1 MREEMI
7 EEGQGLQSLDAPTVA
22 TDGADPST
30 GGKEEARLRS
40 ASGSSPLRPMA
51 ARRGRLTV
59 FLGAAPGVGKT
70 HAMLKSAL
78 AKREAGIDVAIG
90 LVDSHGRTE
99 TGALALELDAVPL
112 RVVEQE
118 GRLYRELN
126 VGAIL
131 ARRPQLVLVDDLH
144 RPRIGGRGD
153 SRRYHDVEV
162 LLAAGI
168 DVFGTL
174 NLQHVESAA
183 DQISELTG
191 YRDRLLVP
199 DRLLDEADAIEVVDF
214 APDELIRRF
223 RAGQIWLPPQM
234 RRASSLFYAR
244 STVTALRALTLRHA
258 GRRDDRRDATTLRG
272 GARNWVGRRIVVGIG
287 ADDSAEP
294 LIHAV
299 NRIAIRNNAGWLAVH
314 VDAGRERRSAEQ
326 QERLDASL
334 SLVRELGGE
343 TAVVSGRAVAE
354 ELIRVAQAHR
364 AAQIIVGR
372 SQRSAL
378 SRLFR
383 SATAQALVEMG
394 EGIEVSVVQTPRRRS
409 RPGSLADL
417 IRPRAPAVRNYF
429 MATAAVAA
437 AAVLARVGYD
447 SLGSANLMLLLLA
460 PVLISAVR
468 FGFGP
473 AVLAAAEAVV
483 AYNFFFVWPQF
494 SFKAPGSLQ
503 DAVTFA
509 MFLLAAGLMSHL
521 AGRARDRE
529 IAASDRGRI
538 AEALLRFSRDLAAAV
553 RPGEVMQVIVAKV
566 DEILDARST
575 FLLPHETEERLEA
588 VIPEGEV
595 LDGRDR
601 EAAHWALANEQP
613 SGRGTG
619 RFPDAER
626 QYLPIATG
634 EGVLG
639 VLAIRFNDQA
649 AAQSESVTQVTDGMV
664 RQAAVALERAR
675 LSERMQDARFLSQ
688 SESLRAALLSSIS
701 HDLRTPL
708 ASIMGAASSLL
719 RVGKGFEESTRQDL
733 TQTIHEEAERLNR
746 FVGNLLDMT
755 KLEAGA
761 LAPQLKWEDLTD
773 LIGAAIESQKS
784 RIPGSRFKVEL
795 AADLPMLAID
805 FVLMEQVLINLIDNA
820 HKNSDPATTIWI
832 RGRRVGQDVLISVS
846 DEGIGIAEHELE
858 RIFEKFY
865 RVRAKDRK
873 VAGTGLGLAICK
885 GIVEAHGGAISAAS
899 EGLGRGATFTIR
911 LPISSETPV
920 LPVEESLD
928 VE

>member
-1 MREEMI
+1 MNR
-7 EEGQGLQSLDAPTVA
+7 EGQGQESLEVPPVADAAEGPSPTGANWPRPGPGA
-22 TDGADPST
+22 TQ
-30 GGKEEARLRS
+30 
-40 ASGSSPLRPMA
+40 PLRPLVG
-51 ARRGRLTV
+51 RRGRLTI
-59 FLGAAPGVGKT
+59 FLGTAPGVGKT
-70 HAMLKSAL
+70 HAMLKNAL
-78 AKREAGIDVAIG
+78 AKRDAGIDVVIG
-90 LVDSHGRTE
+90 LVDSRGRTE
-99 TGALALELDAVPL
+99 TGALALELDTVAL

-174 NLQHVESAA
+174 NLQHLEGAA
-183 DQISELTG
+183 DQIAELTG
-191 YRDRLLVP
+191 YRERLLVP
-199 DRLLDEADAIEVVDF
+199 DRLLDEADTIEVVDL

-223 RAGQIWLPPQM
+223 RAGQVWLPPHM
-234 RRASSLFYAR
+234 RRVSGIFYAR
-244 STVTALRALTLRHA
+244 PTLTALRALALGHARHRDE
-258 GRRDDRRDATTLRG
+258 RREGPTSLSE
-272 GARNWVGRRIVVGIG
+272 ARNWIGGRIVVGIA

-299 NRIAIRNNAGWLAVH
+299 NRIAIRNNAAWLAVH
-314 VDAGRERRSAEQ
+314 VDTGRDHRSGEQ
-326 QERLDASL
+326 QERLEAAL
-334 SLVRELGGE
+334 ALAPELGGE
-343 TAVVSGRAVAE
+343 TAVVNGRSVAE
-354 ELIRVAQAHR
+354 ELIRVAQSHG

-378 SRLFR
+378 SRLVR
-383 SATAQALVEMG
+383 SATAQALLARG
-394 EGIEVSVVQTPRRRS
+394 EEIEVSVVQTPRRRS

-417 IRPRAPAVRNYF
+417 IRPRAPALRNYL
-429 MATAAVAA
+429 MATAATAIAA
-437 AAVLARVGYD
+437 GLAW
-447 SLGSANLMLLLLA
+447 LGSDRLGAANLMLLLLA

-473 AVLAAAEAVV
+473 AAVAAAEAVV
-483 AYNFFFVWPQF
+483 AYNFLFVWPQF
-494 SFKAPGSLQ
+494 SLKAAGSFQ
-503 DAVTFA
+503 DAVTFV
-509 MFLLAAGLMSHL
+509 MFLLAAGLTSHL

-538 AEALLRFSRDLAAAV
+538 AEALLRFSRDVAAPV

-566 DEILDARST
+566 DEILDAQSV
-575 FLLPHETEERLEA
+575 FLFPHQTEERLEA
-588 VIPEGEV
+588 IIPEGET
-595 LDGRDR
+595 LEGRDR
-601 EAAHWALANEQP
+601 EAAHWCLANEQP

-619 RFPDAER
+619 HFGDAER

-639 VLAIRFNDQA
+639 VLGIRYIDPA
-649 AAQSESVTQVTDGMV
+649 AAESESVALVTDGMV

-688 SESLRAALLSSIS
+688 SESLRTALLSSIS

-719 RVGKGFEESTRQDL
+719 RFGKGFDENARHDL
-733 TQTIHEEAERLNR
+733 MQTIHEEADRLNR

-761 LAPQLKWEDLTD
+761 LAPQLKWEDLSD
-773 LIGAAIESQKS
+773 LIGAAIASQKS
-784 RIPGSRFKVEL
+784 RIAGDRFKVEL
-795 AADLPMLAID
+795 EPGLPMLAID

-820 HKNSDPATTIWI
+820 HKNSDPAAPITI
-832 RGRRVGQDVLISVS
+832 RASRLGQEVVLSVR
-846 DEGIGIAEHELE
+846 DEGAGIAGAELE
-858 RIFEKFY
+858 RIFDKFY
-865 RVRAKDRK
+865 RVRDKDRK

-885 GIVEAHGGAISAAS
+885 GIVEAHGGTIAAAS
-899 EGLGRGATFTIR
+899 DGPGQGAAFTIR
-911 LPISSETPV
+911 LPIASEAPALT
-920 LPVEESLD
+920 LEESAD
-928 VE
+928 AS

>member
-1 MREEMI
+1 MNKDEHAPATGEEI
-7 EEGQGLQSLDAPTVA
+7 HAEAP
-22 TDGADPST
+22 GA
-30 GGKEEARLRS
+30 
-40 ASGSSPLRPMA
+40 ASPPDA
-51 ARRGRLTV
+51 ARVRASAAPGRPLAGARGRLTI

-70 HAMLKSAL
+70 HAMLKGGL
-78 AKREAGIDVAIG
+78 VKRDAGIDVVIG

-168 DVFGTL
+168 DVFGSL
-174 NLQHVESAA
+174 NLQHLESAVS
-183 DQISELTG
+183 QIAELTG
-191 YRDRLLVP
+191 YRERLLVP

-214 APDELIRRF
+214 APAELIRRF
-223 RAGQIWLPPQM
+223 QAGQVWLAPQM
-234 RRASSLFYAR
+234 RRAGAIFYNR
-244 STVTALRALTLRHA
+244 PTVTALRALAFRIA
-258 GRRDDRRDATTLRG
+258 GRRDERKGGVASRG
-272 GARNWVGRRIVVGIG
+272 GRNWVGRRLVVGVA

-299 NRIAIRNNAGWLAVH
+299 NRIAIRNNAAWLAVH
-314 VDAGRERRSAEQ
+314 VIAGRDRRSPEQ
-326 QERLDASL
+326 QERLEAAL
-334 SLVRELGGE
+334 ALARELGGE
-343 TAVVSGRAVAE
+343 TAVVSGRSVPE
-354 ELIRVAQAHR
+354 ELIRVAQTQAV
-364 AAQIIVGR
+364 AQIIVGR

-383 SATAQALVEMG
+383 SVTAQALVELG

-409 RPGSLADL
+409 RPGSLAEL
-417 IRPRAPAVRNYF
+417 IKPRAPALQNYAI
-429 MATAAVAA
+429 ATASVIVATTIA
-437 AAVLARVGYD
+437 HFGSDR
-447 SLGSANLMLLLLA
+447 LGAANLMLVLLA

-473 AVLAAAEAVV
+473 AALAAAEAVV
-483 AYNFFFVWPQF
+483 AYNFFFVWPRF
-494 SFKAPGSLQ
+494 AFKAPNSLE

-509 MFLLAAGLMSHL
+509 MFLLAAALTSHF

-538 AEALLRFSRDLAAAV
+538 AEALLGFSRDIAAAV
-553 RPGEVMQVIVAKV
+553 RPNEVMQVIVSKV
-566 DEILDARST
+566 DEILDARSV
-575 FLLPHETEERLEA
+575 FLLPHESEERLEP
-588 VIPEGEV
+588 VIPEGEI
-595 LDGRDR
+595 LQGRDS
-601 EAAHWALANEQP
+601 EAAHWCLTNEQQT
-613 SGRGTG
+613 GCGTT
-619 RFPDAER
+619 RFADAER

-639 VLAIRFNDQA
+639 VLGIRYNDPTA
-649 AAQSESVTQVTDGMV
+649 AESQSVSLVTDGMV

-675 LSERMQDARFLSQ
+675 LSERMQDARFLNR
-688 SESLRAALLSSIS
+688 SESLRTALLSSIS

-708 ASIMGAASSLL
+708 ASIIGAVSSLL
-719 RVGKGFEESTRQDL
+719 RFGKGFDENTRRDL
-733 TQTIHEEAERLNR
+733 LQTIHEEADRLNR

-761 LAPQLKWEDLTD
+761 LTPHLRWEDLTD
-773 LIGAAIESQKS
+773 LIGAAIESQKA
-784 RIPGSRFKVEL
+784 RISGDRFRVQLEPG
-795 AADLPMLAID
+795 LPMLAID
-805 FVLMEQVLINLIDNA
+805 FVLMEQVLINLFDNA
-820 HKNSDPATTIWI
+820 HKNSDPASPVTI
-832 RGRRVGQDVLISVS
+832 RGSRSGQEVVLSIH
-846 DEGIGIAEHELE
+846 DEGVGIEREELT

-885 GIVEAHGGAISAAS
+885 GIVEAHGGSIAAAS
-899 EGLGRGATFTIR
+899 DGPGRGSTFTIR
-911 LPISSETPV
+911 LPVASESPNLV
-920 LPVEESLD
+920 LEESVD
-928 VE
+928 VD

>member
-1 MREEMI
+1 MNR
-7 EEGQGLQSLDAPTVA
+7 EGQGLESREEPAVAPA
-22 TDGADPST
+22 ADGPSPGGTDLPGPRPGASKPM
-30 GGKEEARLRS
+30 R
-40 ASGSSPLRPMA
+40 PLIG
-51 ARRGRLTV
+51 RRGRLTI
-59 FLGAAPGVGKT
+59 FLGTAPGVGKT

-78 AKREAGIDVAIG
+78 AKRDIGVDVVIG

-99 TGALALELDAVPL
+99 TGALALELDTVPL

-126 VGAIL
+126 VGGIL
-131 ARRPQLVLVDDLH
+131 ARRPQLVLADDLH

-174 NLQHVESAA
+174 NLQHLEGAA
-183 DQISELTG
+183 DRIAELTG
-191 YRDRLLVP
+191 YRERLLVP
-199 DRLLDEADAIEVVDF
+199 HRLLDEADTIEVVDL

-234 RRASSLFYAR
+234 RRVSSIFYAR
-244 STVTALRALTLRHA
+244 PTLTALRALALRHA
-258 GRRDDRRDATTLRG
+258 RHRDEQRG
-272 GARNWVGRRIVVGIG
+272 APTPLSGARNLIGGRIVVGIA
-287 ADDSAEP
+287 ADDSAEL

-299 NRIAIRNNAGWLAVH
+299 NRIAIRSNAAWLAVH
-314 VDAGRERRSAEQ
+314 VDAGRDHRSLEQ
-326 QERLDASL
+326 QERLEAAL
-334 SLVRELGGE
+334 ALARELGGE
-343 TAVVSGRAVAE
+343 TAVVSGRSVAD
-354 ELIRVAQAHR
+354 ELIRVAQSDG

-383 SATAQALVEMG
+383 SAAAQALLARG
-394 EGIEVSVVQTPRRRS
+394 KGIEVSVVQTPRRRS

-417 IRPRAPAVRNYF
+417 IRPRAPALRNYV
-429 MATAAVAA
+429 MATAVTAV
-437 AAVLARVGYD
+437 AAVLAW
-447 SLGSANLMLLLLA
+447 LGSERLGAANLMLLLLA

-473 AVLAAAEAVV
+473 AAVAAAEAVV

-494 SFKAPGSLQ
+494 SLKASGGLQ

-509 MFLLAAGLMSHL
+509 MFLLAAGLTSHL

-538 AEALLRFSRDLAAAV
+538 AEALLRFSRDIAAPV
-553 RPGEVMQVIVAKV
+553 RPGEVMQAIVTKV
-566 DEILDARST
+566 DEILDAQSV
-575 FLLPHETEERLEA
+575 FLLPHQTEERLEA
-588 VIPEGEV
+588 IIPEGET
-595 LDGRDR
+595 LEGRDR
-601 EAAHWALANEQP
+601 EAAHWCLANEQP
-613 SGRGTG
+613 AGRGTA
-619 RFPDAER
+619 RFADAER

-634 EGVLG
+634 DGVLG
-639 VLAIRFNDQA
+639 VLGIRYNVLA
-649 AAQSESVTQVTDGMV
+649 TAESESVAAVTDGMV

-708 ASIMGAASSLL
+708 ASIMGAVSSLL
-719 RVGKGFEESTRQDL
+719 RFGKGFDENTRHDL
-733 TQTIHEEAERLNR
+733 MQTIHEEADRLNR

-761 LAPQLKWEDLTD
+761 LAPQLKWEDLSD
-773 LIGAAIESQKS
+773 LIGAAIASQKS
-784 RIPGSRFKVEL
+784 RITGDRFKVEL
-795 AADLPMLAID
+795 EPGLPMLAID

-820 HKNSDPATTIWI
+820 HKNSDPATPITIQASRLGQEVVLSI
-832 RGRRVGQDVLISVS
+832 RDQGA
-846 DEGIGIAEHELE
+846 GIAEAELE
-858 RIFEKFY
+858 RIFDKFY

-885 GIVEAHGGAISAAS
+885 GIVEAHGGTISAAS
-899 EGLGRGATFTIR
+899 DGPGQGAALTIR
-911 LPISSETPV
+911 LPIASEAPALT
-920 LPVEESLD
+920 LEESAD
-928 VE
+928 AS

>member
-1 MREEMI
+1 MI
-7 EEGQGLQSLDAPTVA
+7 KEDLTPQRADRPRLAAPEDTSAAPGEGARPR
-22 TDGADPST
+22 T
-30 GGKEEARLRS
+30 G
-40 ASGSSPLRPMA
+40 SGYQPLRPLA
-51 ARRGRLTV
+51 GRRGRLTI

-70 HAMLKSAL
+70 HAMLKSAVT
-78 AKREAGIDVAIG
+78 KREAGIDVVIG

-174 NLQHVESAA
+174 NLQHLEGAA
-183 DQISELTG
+183 DQIAELTG
-191 YRDRLLVP
+191 YRDQLLVP
-199 DRLLDEADAIEVVDF
+199 DRLLDEADGIEVVDF
-214 APDELIRRF
+214 APDDLVRRF
-223 RAGQIWLPPQM
+223 RAGQVWLPPQM
-234 RRASSLFYAR
+234 RRASGIFYAR
-244 STVTALRALTLRHA
+244 STVTALRALALRHA
-258 GRRDDRRDATTLRG
+258 GRRDERRG
-272 GARNWVGRRIVVGIG
+272 GTGLRTSARAWAARWIVVGIA

-299 NRIAIRNNAGWLAVH
+299 NRIAIRSNAAWIAVH
-314 VDAGRERRSAEQ
+314 VDIDPHRRSVEQ
-326 QERLDASL
+326 QENLDAAL
-334 SLVRELGGE
+334 ALARELGGD
-343 TAVVSGRAVAE
+343 TVLVSGRSIPE
-354 ELIRVAQAHR
+354 ELIRVAQSHG

-378 SRLFR
+378 SRLLR
-383 SATAQALVEMG
+383 SATAHSLVEGG
-394 EGIEVSVVQTPRRRS
+394 EGIEISVVQTPRRRA

-417 IRPRAPAVRNYF
+417 IRPRAPALRNYLL
-429 MATAAVAA
+429 ATRGVVVAA
-437 AAVLARVGYD
+437 ALARFGSD
-447 SLGSANLMLLLLA
+447 HLGSANLMLLLLA

-473 AVLAAAEAVV
+473 AALAAAEAVV

-494 SFKAPGSLQ
+494 ALKAPGSFQ

-509 MFLLAAGLMSHL
+509 MFLLAAGLTSHL

-538 AEALLRFSRDLAAAV
+538 AEALLQFSRDIATAV

-566 DEILDARST
+566 DEILDARSV
-575 FLLPHETEERLEA
+575 FLLPHQAEERLEPI
-588 VIPEGEV
+588 IPEGE
-595 LDGRDR
+595 LLEGRDR
-601 EAAHWALANEQP
+601 EAAHWCLANEQP
-613 SGRGTG
+613 SGRGTAH
-619 RFPDAER
+619 FSDAER

-639 VLAIRFNDQA
+639 VLGIRYNDSGA
-649 AAQSESVTQVTDGMV
+649 ERSGSAPLVTDGMV

-719 RVGKGFEESTRQDL
+719 RFGKGFSETTRQDL

-761 LAPQLKWEDLTD
+761 LTPQLNWEDLTD
-773 LIGAAIESQKS
+773 LVGAAIESQKS
-784 RIPGSRFKVEL
+784 RIPGDRFKVEL
-795 AADLPMLAID
+795 EPGLPMLALD

-820 HKNSDPATTIWI
+820 HKNSDAASPITISAH
-832 RGRRVGQDVLISVS
+832 RTGQEVVISVR
-846 DEGIGIAEHELE
+846 DEGVGIAAQELE
-858 RIFEKFY
+858 QIFEKFY

-885 GIVEAHGGAISAAS
+885 GMVEAHGGEIWAES
-899 EGLGRGATFTIR
+899 EGLERGSTFKIR
-911 LPISSETPV
+911 LPLASEAPV
-920 LPVEESLD
+920 LPVEESAD
-928 VE
+928 AG

>member
-1 MREEMI
+1 MNNDNQPVDTREQNPA
-7 EEGQGLQSLDAPTVA
+7 QGPDS
-22 TDGADPST
+22 
-30 GGKEEARLRS
+30 
-40 ASGSSPLRPMA
+40 SSPPDGRSRASLTPGRA
-51 ARRGRLTV
+51 LAGARGRLTV
-59 FLGAAPGVGKT
+59 FLGAAPGIGKT

-78 AKREAGIDVAIG
+78 AKRDAGVDVVIG

-174 NLQHVESAA
+174 NLQHIESACN
-183 DQISELTG
+183 QIAELTG
-191 YRDRLLVP
+191 YRERLLVP

-214 APDELIRRF
+214 APSELIRRF
-223 RAGQIWLPPQM
+223 QAGHVWLAPQM
-234 RRASSLFYAR
+234 RRAGAIFYNR
-244 STVTALRALTLRHA
+244 PTITALRALAFRIA
-258 GRRDDRRDATTLRG
+258 GRRDERKGGVGAHG
-272 GARNWVGRRIVVGIG
+272 GARNWVGRRVVVGVA

-299 NRIAIRNNAGWLAVH
+299 NRIAIRNNSAWLAVH
-314 VDAGRERRSAEQ
+314 VIAGRDRRSPEQ
-326 QERLDASL
+326 QERLEAAL
-334 SLVRELGGE
+334 ALARELGGE
-343 TAVVSGRAVAE
+343 TAVVSGRSVPE
-354 ELIRVAQAHR
+354 ELIRVAQAQGV
-364 AAQIIVGR
+364 AQIIVGR
-372 SQRSAL
+372 SQRSWL

-383 SATAQALVEMG
+383 SVTAQALVELG
-394 EGIEVSVVQTPRRRS
+394 EGIEVSVVQTPRRRG
-409 RPGSLADL
+409 RPGSLTEL
-417 IRPRAPAVRNYF
+417 IKPRAPTLQNYAI
-429 MATAAVAA
+429 ATASVI
-437 AAVLARVGYD
+437 LATTIAHFGSD
-447 SLGSANLMLLLLA
+447 SLGSANLMLVLLA

-473 AVLAAAEAVV
+473 AALAAAEAVV
-483 AYNFFFVWPQF
+483 AYNFFFVWPRF
-494 SFKAPGSLQ
+494 SFKAPNSLE

-509 MFLLAAGLMSHL
+509 MFLLAAGLTSHF

-538 AEALLRFSRDLAAAV
+538 AEALLRFSRDIAAAV
-553 RPGEVMQVIVAKV
+553 RPNEVMQVIVSKV
-566 DEILDARST
+566 DEILDARSV
-575 FLLPHETEERLEA
+575 FLLPHESEERLEP
-588 VIPEGEV
+588 VIPEGEI
-595 LDGRDR
+595 LQGRDS
-601 EAAHWALANEQP
+601 EAAHWALTNEQP
-613 SGRGTG
+613 TGCGTT
-619 RFPDAER
+619 RFADAER

-639 VLAIRFNDQA
+639 VLGIRYNDPA
-649 AAQSESVTQVTDGMV
+649 AAESQSVSLVTDGMV

-675 LSERMQDARFLSQ
+675 LSERMQDARFLNR
-688 SESLRAALLSSIS
+688 SESLRTALLSSIS

-708 ASIMGAASSLL
+708 ASIIGAVSSLL
-719 RVGKGFEESTRQDL
+719 RFGKGFDENTRRDL
-733 TQTIHEEAERLNR
+733 LQTIHEEADRLNR

-761 LAPQLKWEDLTD
+761 LIPHLRWEDLTD
-773 LIGAAIESQKS
+773 LIGAAIESQKA
-784 RIPGSRFKVEL
+784 RISGDRFRVQLEPE
-795 AADLPMLAID
+795 LPMLAID
-805 FVLMEQVLINLIDNA
+805 FVLMEQVLINLFDNA
-820 HKNSDPATTIWI
+820 HKNSEPSSPITVRGLRSGQEVVLSI
-832 RGRRVGQDVLISVS
+832 R
-846 DEGIGIAEHELE
+846 DEGGGIEREELT

-885 GIVEAHGGAISAAS
+885 GIVEPMAARSAQRAKARGGARPSPFACRSGPNCRA
-899 EGLGRGATFTIR
+899 L
-911 LPISSETPV
+911 V
-920 LPVEESLD
+920 LEEFR
-928 VE
+928 

>member
-1 MREEMI
+1 MNKED
-7 EEGQGLQSLDAPTVA
+7 QGLQSLDAP
-22 TDGADPST
+22 GAGMGESADSSA
-30 GGKEEARLRS
+30 GERDDARARA
-40 ASGSSPLRPMA
+40 ASGFAPLRPMA

-183 DQISELTG
+183 DQIAELTG

-214 APDELIRRF
+214 APDDLIRRF

-244 STVTALRALTLRHA
+244 STVTALRALALRHA
-258 GRRDDRRDATTLRG
+258 GRRDDRRGSAGLRG
-272 GARNWVGRRIVVGIG
+272 GGRTWIGRRIVVGIG

-314 VDAGRERRSAEQ
+314 VDAGRERRSADQ
-326 QERLDASL
+326 QERLDAAL

-343 TAVVSGRAVAE
+343 TAVVSGRVVAE

-417 IRPRAPAVRNYF
+417 IRPRAPALRNYF

-447 SLGSANLMLLLLA
+447 NLGLSNLMLLLLA

-473 AVLAAAEAVV
+473 AALAAAEAVV

-494 SFKAPGSLQ
+494 SFKPPGSFQ

-509 MFLLAAGLMSHL
+509 MFLLAAGLTSHL

-538 AEALLRFSRDLAAAV
+538 AEALLRFSRDIAAAV

-566 DEILDARST
+566 DEILDARSA

-588 VIPEGEV
+588 VIPEGDV
-595 LDGRDR
+595 LEGRDR
-601 EAAHWALANEQP
+601 EAAHWTLANEQP

-639 VLAIRFNDQA
+639 VLAIRFNDAA

-719 RVGKGFEESTRQDL
+719 RFGKGFEESTRQDL

-784 RIPGSRFKVEL
+784 RIAGTRFKVEL
-795 AADLPMLAID
+795 EPELPMLAID

-820 HKNSDPATTIWI
+820 HKNSDPATPIWI
-832 RGRRVGQDVLISVS
+832 RGRRLAQEVLVSVA
-846 DEGIGIAEHELE
+846 DEGIGIATHELE

-885 GIVEAHGGAISAAS
+885 GIVEAHGGAIAAES

-911 LPISSETPV
+911 LPISSDVPA
-920 LPVEESLD
+920 LPAEEALD

>member
-1 MREEMI
+1 MI
-7 EEGQGLQSLDAPTVA
+7 GEGQGLNTLHQRGVAGSAERPTPAEAEDA
-22 TDGADPST
+22 
-30 GGKEEARLRS
+30 RS
-40 ASGSSPLRPMA
+40 QVLASSLRPLTG
-51 ARRGRLTV
+51 RRGRLTI

-70 HAMLKSAL
+70 HSMLKSAL
-78 AKREAGIDVAIG
+78 AKREAGVDVVIG

-99 TGALALELDAVPL
+99 TGVLALELDAVPL

-174 NLQHVESAA
+174 NLQHLEGAA
-183 DQISELTG
+183 DQIAELTG
-191 YRDRLLVP
+191 YRDRLIVP
-199 DRLLDEADAIEVVDF
+199 DRLLDEADAIEVVDL

-223 RAGQIWLPPQM
+223 RAGQVWLPPQM
-234 RRASSLFYAR
+234 RRVSGIFYAR
-244 STVTALRALTLRHA
+244 PTVTALRTLAFRHA
-258 GRRDDRRDATTLRG
+258 GRRDEPSGAPAAR
-272 GARNWVGRRIVVGIG
+272 GARNWVGRRIVVGIA
-287 ADDSAEP
+287 ADDSTEP

-299 NRIAIRNNAGWLAVH
+299 NRIAIRNNAAWLAVH
-314 VDAGRERRSAEQ
+314 VDAGRDRRSVEQ
-326 QERLDASL
+326 QERLEAAL
-334 SLVRELGGE
+334 ALARELGGE
-343 TAVVSGRAVAE
+343 TAVVSGRSVAE
-354 ELIRVAQAHR
+354 ELIRIARSHGAQ
-364 AAQIIVGR
+364 QIIVGR
-372 SQRSAL
+372 SHRSTL
-378 SRLFR
+378 SLLIR
-383 SATAQALVEMG
+383 SATAQALVETG
-394 EGIEVSVVQTPRRRS
+394 EGIEVSVVQTPRRRL

-417 IRPRAPAVRNYF
+417 IQPRAPAVRNYL
-429 MATAAVAA
+429 MATAAVAV
-437 AAVLARVGYD
+437 AAVVARFALEN
-447 SLGSANLMLLLLA
+447 LGAANLMLLLLA

-473 AVLAAAEAVV
+473 AALAAAEAVV
-483 AYNFFFVWPQF
+483 AYNFFFAWPQF
-494 SFKAPGSLQ
+494 SLKAASSFQ

-509 MFLLAAGLMSHL
+509 MFLLAAGLTSHL

-538 AEALLRFSRDLAAAV
+538 AEALLRFSRDIAAAV

-566 DEILDARST
+566 DEILDAQSV
-575 FLLPHETEERLEA
+575 FLLPHQTEERLEA
-588 VIPEGEV
+588 IIPEGETAE
-595 LDGRDR
+595 GRDR
-601 EAAHWALANEQP
+601 EAAQWCVAHEQP
-613 SGRGTG
+613 AGRGTG
-619 RFPDAER
+619 RFAEAER

-639 VLAIRFNDQA
+639 VLGIRYNDPA
-649 AAQSESVTQVTDGMV
+649 AADSESVALVTDGMV
-664 RQAAVALERAR
+664 RQAAIALERAR
-675 LSERMQDARFLSQ
+675 LSERMQDARFFSQ

-719 RVGKGFEESTRQDL
+719 RFGKGFDEGTRHDL
-733 TQTIHEEAERLNR
+733 VQTIHEEADRLNR

-761 LAPQLKWEDLTD
+761 LTPQLKWEDLTD
-773 LIGAAIESQKS
+773 LIGAAIASQRS
-784 RIPGSRFKVEL
+784 RIPGDRFKVDLEPG
-795 AADLPMLAID
+795 LPMLAID

-820 HKNSDPATTIWI
+820 HKNSDPAMPIAI
-832 RGRRVGQDVLISVS
+832 RALRSSQEVELSVR
-846 DEGIGIAEHELE
+846 DEGAGIAEAELG

-865 RVRAKDRK
+865 RVGAKDRK

-885 GIVEAHGGAISAAS
+885 GIVEAHGGTISAAS
-899 EGLGRGATFTIR
+899 EGLGCGSVFTIR
-911 LPISSETPV
+911 LPIASEAPTLTP
-920 LPVEESLD
+920 EEAVD
-928 VE
+928 AR